1 MVSARCSMAR
11 VNSALNPYGVTK
23 DNQRDRFLSP
33 TRGRFWFT
41 RGILAMDM
49 THQPPLDFPPMPL
62 GNTNSIQNPNPRFGE
77 SVYAGTVLALVILVA
92 SLSFGSLIFSG
103 DLAFG
108 VADGLGIALLSAC
121 IIGCIVALRSSYPA
135 TIAPPQDRTA
145 PILAL
150 IATEVA
156 LAMPPG
162 ATPLAKLTNV
172 LAAIA
177 LTSILTG
184 AALYLLGRH
193 QLGNLTRFIPYPV
206 VGGFLCGSG
215 LLLVKGSLRV
225 MTDQK
230 PTLSSLPRFLDPN
243 LLKLWVP
250 GVLLG
255 LGIFVANR
263 IYRRVKLLPWLLL
276 GSALLFHL
284 VAALNHLSPGQARAA
299 GWLVPMPTA
308 THLLPALW
316 NPSTWN
322 LLDPHA
328 ISQAA
333 GLAATAAITSI
344 ISILLN
350 ASALEITVQQDVDL
364 NQELRAAGIANLAAG
379 CAGGMLGFQSLT
391 FSKLAYDLGARTRT
405 SGIIAA
411 SLCGLALLAGP
422 QTLSLVPKFVLGSI
436 LFNQGLNFL
445 VEWLY
450 DSRSKLSR
458 SDYGVVVLIVAVMAT
473 FGYLEGVGL
482 GLLAAVFLFIHNY
495 SRVGVI
501 THVLTGTDIQSNV
514 ERPPAHERLLKS
526 HGGGL
531 HVLKLQGFI
540 FFGTANSLLHN
551 IRSRATNPLSPQL
564 KSVFLDFRRVSG
576 LDSSAAMSL
585 AKIGRLAH
593 RMGFQLALTQVSAP
607 IQRQILRG
615 LPTHSESSMPKVFQD
630 LDHAL
635 EWWESQVLQECR
647 PNESAAPTLANHQLW
662 EDWPN
667 PASLPTFLE
676 SLQRLELPQ
685 GQTLIRQGDSAS
697 AMFFIETGEVST
709 LLESTDGR
717 TPIRLRR
724 QGPGT
729 VLGELGM
736 LLRTPRSASV
746 ITDIPVSYFLL
757 TEAALQTLKSTHPA
771 IAADFFEFLS
781 RLLAERVIH
790 TNTTVR
796 TLRD

>member
-1 MVSARCSMAR
+1 MSFGK
-11 VNSALNPYGVTK
+11 NPAIGLQTS
-23 DNQRDRFLSP
+23 RLS
-33 TRGRFWFT
+33 
-41 RGILAMDM
+41 
-49 THQPPLDFPPMPL
+49 
-62 GNTNSIQNPNPRFGE
+62 E
-77 SVYAGTVLALVILVA
+77 SLYAGLILGLVILVA
-92 SLSFGSLIFSG
+92 SLSYGSLIFSG

-108 VADGLGIALLSAC
+108 VADGIGIALVSAC
-121 IIGCIVALRSSYPA
+121 ILGLIVSVKSSYPG

-150 IATEVA
+150 IAAEVA
-156 LAMPPG
+156 IAMPPG
-162 ATPLAKLTNV
+162 STNQAKLVNI

-177 LTSILTG
+177 LTSIFTG
-184 AALYLLGRH
+184 VSLYLLGRH
-193 QLGNLTRFIPYPV
+193 KLGNLTRFIPYPV

-215 LLLVKGSLRV
+215 LLLVKGSMQV
-225 MTDQK
+225 MTAQK
-230 PTLSSLPRFLDPN
+230 LTVVSLPRFFEPGV
-243 LLKLWVP
+243 LKLWIP
-250 GVLLG
+250 GVALG
-255 LGIFVANR
+255 LAIFVTAR
-263 IYRRVKLLPWLLL
+263 VYRRAKLLPWLLV
-276 GSALLFHL
+276 GGALAFQA
-284 VAALNHLSPGQARAA
+284 VAVFTHLSPEQAKAS
-299 GWLVPMPTA
+299 GWLPSIPEA
-308 THLLPALW
+308 DNFLPQLW
-316 NPSTWN
+316 RVSTWN

-328 ISQAA
+328 LSQVA
-333 GLAATAAITSI
+333 GLAATAALTSI

-350 ASALEITVQQDVDL
+350 SSALEIAIHQDVDL
-364 NQELRAAGIANLAAG
+364 NQELRAAGIANLSTG
-379 CAGGMLGFQSLT
+379 CVGGMLGFQSLNY
-391 FSKLAYDLGARTRT
+391 SKLAHDLGSRNRIA
-405 SGIIAA
+405 GILAA
-411 SLCGLALLAGP
+411 GICGLALFAGAR
-422 QTLSLVPKFVLGSI
+422 TLSFFPKFVLGSI

-450 DSRSKLSR
+450 DSRKKLSR
-458 SDYGVVVLIVAVMAT
+458 SDYGVVVLIVTVMAT

-501 THVLTGTDIQSNV
+501 THALTGTDLQSNV
-514 ERPPAHERLLKS
+514 ERPPNHERLLKS
-526 HGGGL
+526 QGGGL

-540 FFGTANSLLHN
+540 FFGTANSILHN
-551 IRSRATNPLSPQL
+551 IRNRATHPLSPQL

-593 RMGFQLALTQVSAP
+593 RMGFTLALTQVSPP
-607 IQRQILRG
+607 IQQQILRG
-615 LPTHSESSMPKVFQD
+615 LPAHAESSLPKFFQD

-635 EWWESQVLQECR
+635 EWWESQVLRECR
-647 PNESAAPTLANHQLW
+647 PNESTAHNLANHQLW

-676 SLQRLELPQ
+676 CLQRLELAE
-685 GQTLIRQGDSAS
+685 GHTLIRQGDSAS
-697 AMFFIETGEVST
+697 AMFFIENGEVST

-717 TPIRLRR
+717 SPIRLRR

-746 ITDIPVSYFLL
+746 ITDSPVSYFVL
-757 TEAALQTLKSTHPA
+757 TETALQTLKSTHPA

-796 TLRD
+796 ALRD